1 MSGWVPWRSVRQ
13 LFNWRFVAAIAAL
26 VALALVA
33 NAVLADDESIEA
45 VIEPEPVE
53 REIDVIVPVFAA
65 DASDDFGITPA
76 GVSTGFVDVIL
87 DAERTVRIVPGTY
100 GEVSCDELDEINQ
113 CALFADVLGDAV
125 VWFALLPQ
133 EPGGTVELPPIVDLD
148 DADAVFENGWRIP
161 YPPVIERECDG
172 EDIPSFSDFLR
183 RFGPDSV
190 SVVDLEVGKVVAVRC
205 GEPS

>member
-1 MSGWVPWRSVRQ
+1 MRQ
-13 LFNWRFVAAIAAL
+13 LFTWRFVAAIAA
-26 VALALVA
+26 VAAIALVL
-33 NAVLADDESIEA
+33 NAVLADDEPIDA
-45 VIEPEPVE
+45 VIEPELIE
-53 REIDVIVPVFAA
+53 RDIDLIAPVFAA
-65 DASDDFGITPA
+65 DASDDFRITPA
-76 GVSTGFVDVIL
+76 GVSAGFVEVIL
-87 DAERTVRIVPGTY
+87 DAERVVRIVPGTY

-113 CALFADVLGDAV
+113 CAIFADLLGEAV

-133 EPGGTVELPPIVDLD
+133 EAGGTVVLPPIVDLD
-148 DADAVFENGWRIP
+148 DGDAVFESGWRIP

-190 SVVDLEVGKVVAVRC
+190 SVVDLEVGQVVEVRC